1 MLSAAPYS
9 SGTPYRPIGLLKRGS
24 LSLVSKFSYPVKMMI
39 INALLRNKRFCYV
52 ANCNFWR
59 EEQRSVS
66 ICQGIRRELSRVAVL
81 ESLEEVLVL
90 YLFDMFG
97 VAEMGFVGK
106 PDCLYIGSSEGL
118 GGGTHFP
125 NEEART
131 ERHASNTSGT
141 LCKRL
146 RGSVLQG
153 TIAHALEK
161 TKYDDSDAKWKE
173 FESKY
178 HFSCQFTADL
188 ISMNATDFIITSTYQ
203 EIANEV
209 KNIGTGGTVPSS
221 ETQVTQPKPRFESQP
236 TRRHDL

>member
-1 MLSAAPYS
+1 
-9 SGTPYRPIGLLKRGS
+9 
-24 LSLVSKFSYPVKMMI
+24 MMI

-97 VAEMGFVGK
+97 VAERGFVGK

-131 ERHASNTSGT
+131 DQTSGQIRWIKMT
-141 LCKRL
+141 
-146 RGSVLQG
+146 
-153 TIAHALEK
+153 
-161 TKYDDSDAKWKE
+161 E
-173 FESKY
+173 FETESFIVALQIPRARE
-178 HFSCQFTADL
+178 HLFSLPCMKHL
-188 ISMNATDFIITSTYQ
+188 
-203 EIANEV
+203 V
-209 KNIGTGGTVPSS
+209 LLSS
-221 ETQVTQPKPRFESQP
+221 RQ
-236 TRRHDL
+236 